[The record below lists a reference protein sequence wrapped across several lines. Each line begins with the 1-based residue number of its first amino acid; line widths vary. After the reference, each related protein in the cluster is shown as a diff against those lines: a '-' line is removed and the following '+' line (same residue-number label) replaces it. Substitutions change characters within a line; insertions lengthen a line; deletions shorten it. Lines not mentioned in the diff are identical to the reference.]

1 MLAASADS
9 SPAAAP
15 APSESPH
22 SRRASTSGARSWA
35 ARTGL
40 SVVPCRPRCSSAAAS
55 GARPSARRSRA
66 SARSEAGSSSRPR
79 RRRSASRSRPP
90 QDTELGQ
97 RGDGRRAHLRDVAG
111 VDGERAL
118 QRVLGL
124 RPLTGGQQHVGMD
137 GPAGTEERL
146 ALVRAGELADE
157 LAPLAPALPLA
168 GTRAALDEVA
178 VGLGERVH
186 VARPARRRGDHRLL
200 EQAQS
205 VLPTTGA
212 HDRPSEQAQGEHLE
226 VTVARGARD
235 LDRQLR
241 LRDLLLH
248 AHRVPRPLHRDPPPT
263 GGRRSAGLDSSLRP
277 GQPAARRGRP
287 ATGQVL
293 VGHPDRDACCVV
305 AVPGTDVAVVRALA
319 LGDAFGDA
327 PEHPQRQPE
336 ALVGLGLV
344 DGSAVQRRLERSPC
358 CVPVRLLQR
367 AGALAHAVAAAQ
379 DRHGCEYHRGR
390 LGSQASPGGV
400 GLRQS
405 LFRWPAG
412 TPSRTCPGRACRGST
427 CRRTGRAPSSNSRSL
442 PSLVALARAAIV
454 GP

>member
-1 MLAASADS
+1 MD
-9 SPAAAP
+9 
-15 APSESPH
+15 
-22 SRRASTSGARSWA
+22 RS
-35 ARTGL
+35 
-40 SVVPCRPRCSSAAAS
+40 
-55 GARPSARRSRA
+55 
-66 SARSEAGSSSRPR
+66 
-79 RRRSASRSRPP
+79 
-90 QDTELGQ
+90 
-97 RGDGRRAHLRDVAG
+97 
-111 VDGERAL
+111 
-118 QRVLGL
+118 
-124 RPLTGGQQHVGMD
+124 
-137 GPAGTEERL
+137 AGTEQRL

-186 VARPARRRGDHRLL
+186 VARPPRRRGRHRLL

-212 HDRPSEQAQGEHLE
+212 HDRPSEQAQCEHLE
-226 VTVARGARD
+226 VTVAPGARD

-248 AHRVPRPLHRDPPPT
+248 ALRVPRPLHRDPPPA
-263 GGRRSAGLDSSLRP
+263 GGRRFAGLDSSLRP
-277 GQPAARRGRP
+277 GQPAARRGRA

-305 AVPGTDVAVVRALA
+305 AAPGADVAVVRALA

-336 ALVGLGLV
+336 ALVGLGRCV
-344 DGSAVQRRLERSPC
+344 AVRASSADSNAVRAASQSACSNART
-358 CVPVRLLQR
+358 PV
-367 AGALAHAVAAAQ
+367 ADAVAAAQ

-390 LGSQASPGGV
+390 PGSQGSPGGV
-400 GLRQS
+400 DLRQR
-405 LFRWPAG
+405 LVPMA
-412 TPSRTCPGRACRGST
+412 SRYSFSNLPWSGVPRFHLSQNWSSA
-427 CRRTGRAPSSNSRSL
+427 ASNSASL
-442 PSLVALARAAIV
+442 PSLAALARAAIV